1 MAPIKFEENLR
12 DKLEER
18 SLQPSANSWSKLS
31 DRLDQEEKSGRK
43 PWFGWLSI
51 AAGLIIFLAI
61 AIQVFGSKTTDDAK
75 PELVNEDV
83 KEQQI
88 DEKQP
93 QFKEV
98 NTLDIASEEEIL
110 EVQENEKNTVDES
123 KIKNYKSVVKKS
135 SKSDSQ
141 LANTSTNDNSK
152 LEKDQNEAHKSEIL
166 ITEAQVNTQA
176 VAEALDAINTE
187 NTVVTDKEVDSLLKV
202 ASKELFRDQLK
213 KETAK
218 TVDAK
223 SLLED
228 VEEEMGQSFR
238 SKVFEALKGSYET
251 VKTAVAER
259 NN

>member
-31 DRLDQEEKSGRK
+31 DRLDKEEKSGRK

-61 AIQVFGSKTTDDAK
+61 AIQVFGSKSAEEAE
-75 PELVNEDV
+75 PQLVEEDV
-83 KEQQI
+83 KEQKI

-93 QFKEV
+93 QFEEPNTIDLALEEETIEV
-98 NTLDIASEEEIL
+98 N
-110 EVQENEKNTVDES
+110 EKKSQSVDEP
-123 KIKNYKSVVKKS
+123 IIRNYKSVVKKS
-135 SKSDSQ
+135 TKSDSQ
-141 LANTSTNDNSK
+141 LANTGTKDNTK
-152 LEKDQNEAHKSEIL
+152 LEKDQNRSDSNEVLK
-166 ITEAQVNTQA
+166 TENQINTEA
-176 VAEALDAINTE
+176 VAEALDAIKTE
-187 NTVVTDKEVDSLLKV
+187 KTIVTDKEVDSLLKV
-202 ASKELFRDQLK
+202 ASKELFRNQLK
-213 KETAK
+213 KETSK

>member
-1 MAPIKFEENLR
+1 M
-12 DKLEER
+12 
-18 SLQPSANSWSKLS
+18 
-31 DRLDQEEKSGRK
+31 
-43 PWFGWLSI
+43 
-51 AAGLIIFLAI
+51 
-61 AIQVFGSKTTDDAK
+61 
-75 PELVNEDV
+75 
-83 KEQQI
+83 
-88 DEKQP
+88 
-93 QFKEV
+93 
-98 NTLDIASEEEIL
+98 DIALEEEIL
-110 EVQENEKNTVDES
+110 QVQENEKNTVAES
-123 KIKNYKSVVKKS
+123 KIKNYKSEVKKS

-152 LEKDQNEAHKSEIL
+152 LENEQNEAHKSEIL

-176 VAEALDAINTE
+176 VAEALDAINTG

>member
-31 DRLDQEEKSGRK
+31 DRLDKEEKSGRK
-43 PWFGWLSI
+43 PWIGWLSI

-75 PELVNEDV
+75 PELVIEDV

-93 QFKEV
+93 QFEEV
-98 NTLDIASEEEIL
+98 NTIDLALEEEIL
-110 EVQENEKNTVDES
+110 EVQENEKNPVDEA
-123 KIKNYKSVVKKS
+123 KINNYKSIVKNS

-141 LANTSTNDNSK
+141 LANTSTKDNSK
-152 LEKDQNEAHKSEIL
+152 LENDQNEAHKSEIL

-213 KETAK
+213 KETTK

>member
-31 DRLDQEEKSGRK
+31 DRLDKEEKSGRK

-75 PELVNEDV
+75 PESVNEDI

-93 QFKEV
+93 QFEEV
-98 NTLDIASEEEIL
+98 NTMDIALEEEIL
-110 EVQENEKNTVDES
+110 EVQEIEKNTVDEP

-135 SKSDSQ
+135 SKPDSQ
-141 LANTSTNDNSK
+141 LANTSKKDNSK
-152 LEKDQNEAHKSEIL
+152 LENDQNEAHKSEIL
-166 ITEAQVNTQA
+166 TTTAQVNTQA

-213 KETAK
+213 KETTK

>member
-1 MAPIKFEENLR
+1 MAPIKFEEQLK
-12 DKLEER
+12 DKLEKR
-18 SLQPSANSWSKLS
+18 SLQPSADSWSKLS
-31 DRLDQEEKSGRK
+31 DRLDKEERQSKK

-51 AAGLIIFLAI
+51 AAGLILFLAI
-61 AIQVFGSKTTDDAK
+61 AIQVFGSKSAEEAK

-83 KEQQI
+83 KEQKI

-93 QFKEV
+93 QFKEL
-98 NTLDIASEEEIL
+98 NTIDLALEEETI
-110 EVQENEKNTVDES
+110 EVNEKKSQSVDKP
-123 KIKNYKSVVKKS
+123 KIRNYKSAVKKRP
-135 SKSDSQ
+135 KKDIQ
-141 LANTSTNDNSK
+141 FADTRAEDNSK
-152 LEKDQNEAHKSEIL
+152 LEQDPSQFHKSEIL
-166 ITEAQVNTQA
+166 NK
-176 VAEALDAINTE
+176 EALINTE
-187 NTVVTDKEVDSLLKV
+187 AVAKALGTIKTENTIVTDKEVDSLLKV
-202 ASKELFRDQLK
+202 ASKELFRNQLK
-213 KETAK
+213 KETSK

>member
-1 MAPIKFEENLR
+1 MAPIKFEEQLK
-12 DKLEER
+12 DKLEKR
-18 SLQPSANSWSKLS
+18 SLQPSADSWSKLS
-31 DRLDQEEKSGRK
+31 DRLDKEERQSKK

-51 AAGLIIFLAI
+51 AAGLILFLAI
-61 AIQVFGSKTTDDAK
+61 AIQVFGSKSAEEAK

-83 KEQQI
+83 KEQKI

-93 QFKEV
+93 QFKEP
-98 NTLDIASEEEIL
+98 NTIDLALEEETI
-110 EVQENEKNTVDES
+110 EVNEKKSQSVDKP
-123 KIKNYKSVVKKS
+123 KIRNYKSAVKKRP
-135 SKSDSQ
+135 KKDIQ
-141 LANTSTNDNSK
+141 FADTRAEDNSK
-152 LEKDQNEAHKSEIL
+152 LEQDPSQFHKSEIL
-166 ITEAQVNTQA
+166 NK
-176 VAEALDAINTE
+176 EALINTE
-187 NTVVTDKEVDSLLKV
+187 AVAKALGTIKTENTIVTDKEVDSLLKV
-202 ASKELFRDQLK
+202 ASKELFKNQLK
-213 KETAK
+213 KETSK